1 MDNFF
6 QVINSDEPIKCQGCK
21 LNTKDYKKKVQSKKH
36 NSIQI
41 NSENSDVLF
50 ITESNLSPALKLFF
64 DKKLKNLFTYDVVSG
79 IDCSLKKEFDYPS
92 PVHPIFESCNNLHHI
107 DISKYKVVICEGRSV
122 YALTKSSDIKYYH
135 DFTEIVFNQTYFL
148 YNTQKNNKLIR
159 VYPIPHRNDFL
170 NEHDTGFKAVWEKNY
185 FDFQLS
191 KIKDYLSEYKD
202 TYLKPYELIYLNDPN
217 EFLQENLSYDGYLAW
232 DIEVAS
238 NNKIISLQMF
248 DDFKVTCITMSFDG
262 VKGYY
267 LPFDKIDKSLL
278 KQFFSNKKGILANGK
293 YDTKCLH
300 NAGIE
305 NLQIADDVILMN
317 KVLNTERM
325 SNSIKALAWLIGMGG
340 YDYNLD
346 SYVSKYKISNYGD
359 IPEKL
364 IFPYATID
372 AIVTYRLWEY
382 AIEKS
387 KLQPE
392 PFNAYREYIV
402 PALEVFKS
410 AELEGLSIDIDYLN
424 KFNSELLREIEE
436 VSEKIYAYIGKRFV
450 INSLDELGDALKEKG
465 LPPIELNKKNK
476 YKTGENE
483 ILQWKKLGF
492 VEIADLLSKFREL
505 STLRTTFVGNSGKKE
520 TTNNTVSNDFFQSSN
535 TVVEENEP
543 VVDGIV
549 KFICKDNRVHP
560 SFGVAMTDSG
570 RASCNNPNFQN
581 QPKQGGYA
589 KRFRKIYYC
598 PKDWYYGGFDYSG
611 FQLRI
616 AAIYSQDENMLDAFI
631 NRGGDLHSATAQ
643 IVFARNMTLD
653 EFIAN
658 KGKQPY
664 KKWRFEAKAVNFS
677 FLFSGHFSLMY
688 DNIDAWGEKEVTEYI
703 EKNKLEILDIKN
715 KTKHQLKVLTVC
727 KDIQDQ
733 FFTLYPRLKEWFS
746 NSHTFAIA
754 KGYIDSPLG
763 GRRHLPRLLFNAT
776 EDNKLRQKNLLNI
789 SLNSPVQNFE
799 ALTVYKAMTNIYN
812 DLKKYNLKS
821 KLVGSVHDEITHL
834 IYKPEVKTVYEIAKK
849 HMTIPTEIWGCPITA
864 ELGIG
869 YVWGFDTE
877 ATEKNIDK
885 FEKGNFIKVYYIDE
899 KGKRQ
904 EYENIAY
911 DVDDMTQE
919 FNKKFSGI
927 DIKKIEI
934 IH

>member
-1 MDNFF
+1 MDDFF

-21 LNTKDYKKKVQSKKH
+21 LNTKEYKKKVQSKKH
-36 NSIQI
+36 YSIQI

-50 ITESNLSPALKLFF
+50 ITESNLSPALKLVF
-64 DKKLKNLFTYDVVSG
+64 DKKLKNLFTYDVISG

-122 YALTKSSDIKYYH
+122 YALTRSSDIKYFH

-170 NEHDTGFKAVWEKNY
+170 NEHDTGFRAVWEKNY

-392 PFNAYREYIV
+392 PFNAYREYII

-410 AELEGLSIDIDYLN
+410 AELEGLTIDIDYLN
-424 KFNSELLREIEE
+424 KFNSELLKEIEE

-492 VEIADLLSKFREL
+492 VEIADLLSKYREL

-520 TTNNTVSNDFFQSSN
+520 IINNNVSNDFFQSSN
-535 TVVEENEP
+535 TVVEENESI
-543 VVDGIV
+543 VDGIV
-549 KFICKDNRVHP
+549 KFICKDNKVHP

-703 EKNKLEILDIKN
+703 QNNKLEILDIKN

-733 FFTLYPRLKEWFS
+733 FFKLYPRLKEWFN
-746 NSHTFAIA
+746 NSHNFAIA

-869 YVWGFDTE
+869 YIWGFDTE

-885 FEKGNFIKVYYIDE
+885 FEKGNFIKVYYIDD

-919 FNKKFSGI
+919 FNKKFFGI

>member
-1 MDNFF
+1 MDDFF

-21 LNTKDYKKKVQSKKH
+21 LNTKEYKKKVQSKKH
-36 NSIQI
+36 YSIQI

-50 ITESNLSPALKLFF
+50 ITESNLSPALKLVF
-64 DKKLKNLFTYDVVSG
+64 DKKLKNLFTYDVISG

-122 YALTKSSDIKYYH
+122 YALTRSSDIKYFH

-170 NEHDTGFKAVWEKNY
+170 NEHDTGFRAVWEKNY

-392 PFNAYREYIV
+392 PFNAYREYII

-410 AELEGLSIDIDYLN
+410 AELEGLTIDIGYLN
-424 KFNSELLREIEE
+424 KFNSELLKEIEE
-436 VSEKIYAYIGKRFV
+436 VSEKIYAYIGKRFL

-492 VEIADLLSKFREL
+492 VEIADLLSKYREL

-520 TTNNTVSNDFFQSSN
+520 IINNNVSNDFFQSSN
-535 TVVEENEP
+535 TVVEENESI
-543 VVDGIV
+543 VDGIV
-549 KFICKDNRVHP
+549 KFICKDNKVHP

-703 EKNKLEILDIKN
+703 QNNKLEILDIKN

-733 FFTLYPRLKEWFS
+733 FFKLYPRLKEWFN
-746 NSHTFAIA
+746 NSHNFAIA

-869 YVWGFDTE
+869 YIWGFDTE

-885 FEKGNFIKVYYIDE
+885 FEKGNFIKVYYIDD

-919 FNKKFSGI
+919 FNKKFFGI